1 MTSSQAPL
9 SGGVYRALEGR
20 WHRGGVLTYHGLSLA
35 AQQPGAHH
43 HLALGG
49 GGIGNLIIH
58 LFIWHEIFR
67 LIGFLW
73 RIPTFGPF
81 VVVLL
86 GLLLV
91 GLVVW
96 RQARGPIRSGNGPI
110 RWGRRRSSPST
121 GYGSGS
127 GPRDW

>member
-1 MTSSQAPL
+1 
-9 SGGVYRALEGR
+9 
-20 WHRGGVLTYHGLSLA
+20 VLTNHGLTLA
-35 AQQPGAHH
+35 ARPPGAH

-49 GGIGNLIIH
+49 GGIASLLVH

-67 LIGFLW
+67 LVRFLW

-86 GLLLV
+86 GLLFI
-91 GLVVW
+91 GLIVW
-96 RQARGPIRSGNGPI
+96 RQSRGPIGAGGGSS
-110 RWGRRRSSPST
+110 RWGRRRS
-121 GYGSGS
+121 GGDSGS